1 MPGMIFEMTGSSDA
15 YKVAGLLHGGA
26 LAAQHTRPVMERIV
40 VDMMRVEK
48 RVFSG
53 QGRRGG
59 GSWPEL
65 APDTVRKKGVGY
77 QNILRTSN
85 ANPNYS
91 KIGGAQSI
99 DTLYRSLTQ
108 PGAPYQVLGIR
119 NNIIRFGTS
128 RPYAGAH
135 QRGSWLRSIPARP
148 FLTFLE
154 ADYVRWTRMIAEHL
168 MEPFIRGSKK

>member
-1 MPGMIFEMTGSSDA
+1 MIFTITGSTEARVVS
-15 YKVAGLLHGGA
+15 GMLQTG
-26 LAAQHTRPVMERIV
+26 AAQAENTRPVMDRIV
-40 VDMMRVEK
+40 VDMLRVEK
-48 RVFSG
+48 RIFSA

-59 GSWPEL
+59 GSWKEL

-85 ANPNYS
+85 ANPGYS
-91 KIGGAQSI
+91 KIGGTQSI

-108 PGAPYQVLGIR
+108 PGAPYQILGVR
-119 NNIIRFGTS
+119 NSFIRFGTS

-135 QRGSWLRSIPARP
+135 QHGSWLRSIPSRP

-154 ADYVRWTRMIAEHL
+154 ADYARWTRMIAEHL
-168 MEPFIRGSKK
+168 MEPFIKGSKK